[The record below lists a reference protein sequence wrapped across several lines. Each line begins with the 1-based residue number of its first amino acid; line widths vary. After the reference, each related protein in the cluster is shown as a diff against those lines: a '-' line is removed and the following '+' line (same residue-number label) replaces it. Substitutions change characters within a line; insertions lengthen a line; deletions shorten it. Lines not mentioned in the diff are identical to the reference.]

1 MKHSF
6 FVLAGILAFLVSCTN
21 DTCITS
27 PSGDYSIM
35 LRLDDNGQPQY
46 SISANGN
53 EVISWSPMGL
63 EASEADLAG
72 QFKITGVKTSKVDK
86 VWEQPWGENKT
97 VRDNHREIA
106 VSMSNSE
113 GVDLT
118 VRMRAYDDGVAF
130 RYEYETQED
139 SLTVLSEKTGFRF
152 AQDGMSWSIPGNFET
167 YELDVREQNISA
179 VENANTPFTFATPGV
194 YGSIHEAALYDFPE
208 MNLYRCDALSFTAEL
223 APRPDGCKAR
233 IPGCF
238 TTPWRSFQLASEA
251 VGLINSTLI
260 LNLNDPCKIEDT
272 SWIKPQKYVGVWWG
286 MHLGTQGWICDKR
299 HGATTENAIKHID
312 FAAANGIDGVLF
324 EGWNQGWES
333 WGGRQHFNYLEAY
346 PDFDLERIASYAA
359 EKGVALWMHNETGGS
374 IFEYE
379 EALDSAFALY
389 ERLGVHTVKTG
400 YAGGM
405 PGNIRHHSQR
415 GVQHYQKVVETGAA
429 HKIMIDAH
437 EPIKE
442 TGIRRTWPN
451 MMTREGAKGMEWNAW
466 SKGNNSEY
474 LCFIPFVRLLS
485 GPMDYTPGVFDI
497 YYKRAAADPNRQE
510 WNGDNSQC
518 YIKTTLARQIANW
531 VILYSPLQMA
541 CDLIENYEGHPAFQ
555 FFRDFDPDYDWSE
568 AVDGEIGDYIVV
580 ARRAKDRFFLGAGT
594 NSQARTLS
602 VDLDFLAPGVTYR
615 ATIYEDAPDAEVIC
629 QPDGTYAKDKTAYR
643 IREINVTAKDSI
655 ELSLAEDG
663 GTAISF
669 IPVK

>member
-238 TTPWRSFQLASEA
+238 TTPWRSFQL
-251 VGLINSTLI
+251 V
-260 LNLNDPCKIEDT
+260 
-272 SWIKPQKYVGVWWG
+272 
-286 MHLGTQGWICDKR
+286 
-299 HGATTENAIKHID
+299 
-312 FAAANGIDGVLF
+312 
-324 EGWNQGWES
+324 
-333 WGGRQHFNYLEAY
+333 
-346 PDFDLERIASYAA
+346 
-359 EKGVALWMHNETGGS
+359 
-374 IFEYE
+374 
-379 EALDSAFALY
+379 
-389 ERLGVHTVKTG
+389 
-400 YAGGM
+400 
-405 PGNIRHHSQR
+405 
-415 GVQHYQKVVETGAA
+415 
-429 HKIMIDAH
+429 
-437 EPIKE
+437 
-442 TGIRRTWPN
+442 
-451 MMTREGAKGMEWNAW
+451 
-466 SKGNNSEY
+466 
-474 LCFIPFVRLLS
+474 
-485 GPMDYTPGVFDI
+485 
-497 YYKRAAADPNRQE
+497 
-510 WNGDNSQC
+510 
-518 YIKTTLARQIANW
+518 
-531 VILYSPLQMA
+531 
-541 CDLIENYEGHPAFQ
+541 
-555 FFRDFDPDYDWSE
+555 
-568 AVDGEIGDYIVV
+568 
-580 ARRAKDRFFLGAGT
+580 
-594 NSQARTLS
+594 
-602 VDLDFLAPGVTYR
+602 
-615 ATIYEDAPDAEVIC
+615 
-629 QPDGTYAKDKTAYR
+629 
-643 IREINVTAKDSI
+643 
-655 ELSLAEDG
+655 
-663 GTAISF
+663 
-669 IPVK
+669 

>member
-106 VSMSNSE
+106 VSMSNDE

-139 SLTVLSEKTGFRF
+139 SLTIISEKTGFRF

-179 VENANTPFTFATPGV
+179 VENANTPFTFATSGV

-451 MMTREGAKGMEWNAW
+451 LMTREGAKGMEWNAW

-580 ARRAKDRFFLGAGT
+580 VRRAKDRFFLGAGT

-602 VDLDFLAPGVTYR
+602 VDLDFLVPGVTYR
-615 ATIYEDAPDAEVIC
+615 ATIYEDAPEAEVIC

>member
-63 EASEADLAG
+63 EASETDLAG

-106 VSMSNSE
+106 VSMSNGE

-555 FFRDFDPDYDWSE
+555 FFRDFNPDYDWSE

-602 VDLDFLAPGVTYR
+602 VDLDFLVPGVTYR
-615 ATIYEDAPDAEVIC
+615 ATIYEDAPEAEVIC